1 MGSWVNTM
9 FKNIGFNKLKL
20 SVIIGY
26 VILIFVIYLSIGFS
40 TFSNQLNIKDI
51 IASVR
56 VNADIRITSV
66 NLSEAYNDAYSTSL
80 DYNKTNINGTT
91 ILPNEDSYIDYVV
104 NIVNLGKVEMGIKEI
119 TLNNDN
125 LDYELIDYNLGDKL
139 CVIEEET
146 SKCTLGIEKQIIV
159 RLKWK
164 NGSYDSSNTENN
176 FVLDFNFQNYQKV
189 YIEDTAAQNITNCPS
204 EVINSGDLTFRYT
217 GGKFDIRIYMGSK
230 RINDYTF
237 ENGLVTIKNV
247 TDTIYIK
254 YISYN
259 IENGSFEMPTINSSY
274 SFVSSEKVVSWNT
287 TSISNQIEV
296 AKINNNT
303 SEHLNLTSANIID
316 STLPDG
322 NQFAEINANEK
333 ASLFQNFLVTT
344 GETYNWNLHHRGRSG
359 QELMALIIGNQQEN
373 EPKKASISSDDQ
385 FNAMIKWLLDN
396 NTLDVKVPTKKTK
409 YIIYSPPFDSSGSFE
424 GDTNNLFSYEY
435 DSVHTQEWDVWI
447 ISSNSL
453 KWFNYSD
460 TYIPNSN
467 NITFALCSVLT
478 DKQTTTK
485 GNLID
490 KVSFSING
498 NEKIVNGSFEDTDT
512 KEAGYVYFNAENSK
526 NPDVGIGWSTTAYDK
541 KVEVGNFEI
550 GKNNY
555 SIAKD
560 MLNPYIY
567 VINGNNF
574 IELNATETGTVYQN
588 FLTQKD
594 KTNEWSFA
602 HRGREGIDYM
612 AMIIGPS
619 QSLNPSKQT
628 ASTKDQFMKMIDW
641 IKDNIDIKDYNLD
654 FESEATG
661 CSDKITIYTAKF
673 SSLGSFE
680 VDDANAISLTQDDIH
695 TEKWNV
701 WVIGSN
707 NDDWYNYG
715 FNDENLSYDNTYINN
730 DERKETIIA
739 FTNYSTWGQ
748 RNNGRSP
755 AETGNLLDY
764 VNWR

>member
-1 MGSWVNTM
+1 MNTM
-9 FKNIGFNKLKL
+9 KNIGFNKFK
-20 SVIIGY
+20 SSAIISY
-26 VILIFVIYLSIGFS
+26 AILIFVIFLSIGFS
-40 TFSNQLNIKDI
+40 AFSNQLNVKDI
-51 IASVR
+51 SASVR
-56 VNADIRITSV
+56 VNADIRITSA
-66 NLSEAYNDAYSTSL
+66 NLSEAYNEAYSTSL
-80 DYNKTNINGTT
+80 DYNKTNINGTA

-104 NIVNLGKVEMGIKEI
+104 KITNLGKVEMGIKEI

-146 SKCTLGIEKQIIV
+146 TKCTLGIEKQIIV

-164 NGSYDSSNTENN
+164 DGSYNSSNTENN

-189 YIEDTAAQNITNCPS
+189 YIEDTAAQNISDCPS
-204 EVINSGDLTFRYT
+204 EVINTGDLTFRYT
-217 GGKFDIRIYMGSK
+217 GVKFDIRIYMGSK

-247 TDTIYIK
+247 TDPVYIK
-254 YISYN
+254 YISFN
-259 IENGSFEMPTINSSY
+259 IENGSFETPTINSSY
-274 SFVSSEKVVSWNT
+274 SYVSSEKVVSWNT

-296 AKINNNT
+296 AKINNNNN
-303 SEHLNLTSANIID
+303 EHLNLTSANMVD

-333 ASLFQNFLVTT
+333 ASLFQNFSVTA
-344 GETYNWNLHHRGRSG
+344 GETYNWNLHHRGRGG
-359 QELMALIIGNQQEN
+359 QEIMALIIGNQQEN
-373 EPKKASISSDDQ
+373 EPKKANVSSDDQ

-396 NTLDVKVPTKKTK
+396 NTLDLKVPTKKVK
-409 YIIYSPPFDSSGSFE
+409 YKIYSPAFDSSGGFS
-424 GDTNNLFSYEY
+424 GYTNDLFSYEY
-435 DSVHTQEWDVWI
+435 DSVHTEEWDVWI
-447 ISSNSL
+447 ISSSNS
-453 KWFNYSD
+453 KWFEYSD
-460 TYIPNSN
+460 DYTPTSN
-467 NITFALCSVLT
+467 KIIFALCSVLSIKS
-478 DKQTTTK
+478 DLSC

-490 KVSFSING
+490 KVSFSINN
-498 NEKIVNGSFEDTDT
+498 NEQVVNGSFDDLDISD
-512 KEAGYVYFNAENSK
+512 KSYFHFNAENSSSP
-526 NPDVGIGWSTTAYDK
+526 NTGIGWSTTAIDK
-541 KVEVGNFEI
+541 KVEIGNFKKAKTI
-550 GKNNY
+550 Y

-560 MLNPYIY
+560 ILTPYAY
-567 VINGNNF
+567 VKDGSNF

-588 FLTQKD
+588 FLVQKD

-602 HRGREGIDYM
+602 HRGRLGIDYM

-619 QSLNPSKQT
+619 QSLNPSKQK

-641 IKDNIDIKDYNLD
+641 IKDNIDIKNYNLD
-654 FESEATG
+654 FENEATG

-680 VDDANAISLTQDDIH
+680 VEDANAISLTQDDIH

-715 FNDENLSYDNTYINN
+715 FYDENLSYDNTYINN
-730 DERKETIIA
+730 YEKEETIIA

-748 RNNGRSP
+748 RNNGKSP

>member
-1 MGSWVNTM
+1 MNTM
-9 FKNIGFNKLKL
+9 KNISFNKLK
-20 SVIIGY
+20 SSAIISY
-26 VILIFVIYLSIGFS
+26 AILIFVIFLSIGFS
-40 TFSNQLNIKDI
+40 AFSNQLNVKDI
-51 IASVR
+51 SASVR
-56 VNADIRITSV
+56 VNADIRITSA
-66 NLSEAYNDAYSTSL
+66 NLSEAYNEAYSTSL
-80 DYNKTNINGTT
+80 DYNKTNINGTA

-104 NIVNLGKVEMGIKEI
+104 KITNLGKVEMGIKEI

-146 SKCTLGIEKQIIV
+146 TKCTLGIEKQIIV

-176 FVLDFNFQNYQKV
+176 FILDFNFQNYQKV
-189 YIEDTAAQNITNCPS
+189 YIEDTAAQNISDCPS
-204 EVINSGDLTFRYT
+204 EVINTGDLTFRYT
-217 GGKFDIRIYMGSK
+217 GVKFDIRIYMGSK

-247 TDTIYIK
+247 TDPVYIK
-254 YISYN
+254 YISFN
-259 IENGSFEMPTINSSY
+259 IENGSFETPTINSSY
-274 SFVSSEKVVSWNT
+274 SYVSSEKVVSWNT

-296 AKINNNT
+296 AKINNNNN
-303 SEHLNLTSANIID
+303 EHLNLTSANMVD

-333 ASLFQNFLVTT
+333 ASLFQNFSVTA
-344 GETYNWNLHHRGRSG
+344 GETYNWNLHHRGRGG
-359 QELMALIIGNQQEN
+359 QEIMALIIGNQQEN
-373 EPKKASISSDDQ
+373 EPKKANVSSDDQ

-396 NTLDVKVPTKKTK
+396 NTLDLKVPTKKVK
-409 YIIYSPPFDSSGSFE
+409 YKIYSPAFDSSGGFS
-424 GDTNNLFSYEY
+424 GYTNDLFSYEY
-435 DSVHTQEWDVWI
+435 DSVHTEEWDVWI
-447 ISSNSL
+447 ISSSNS
-453 KWFNYSD
+453 KWFEYSD
-460 TYIPNSN
+460 DYTPTSN
-467 NITFALCSVLT
+467 KIIFALCSVLSIKS
-478 DKQTTTK
+478 DLSC

-490 KVSFSING
+490 KVSFSINN
-498 NEKIVNGSFEDTDT
+498 NEQVVNGSFDDLDISD
-512 KEAGYVYFNAENSK
+512 KSYFHFNAENSSSP
-526 NPDVGIGWSTTAYDK
+526 NTGIGWSTTAIDK
-541 KVEVGNFEI
+541 KVEIGNFKKAKTI
-550 GKNNY
+550 Y

-560 MLNPYIY
+560 ILTPYAY
-567 VINGNNF
+567 VKDGSNF

-588 FLTQKD
+588 FLVQKD

-602 HRGREGIDYM
+602 HRGRLGIDYM

-619 QSLNPSKQT
+619 QSLNPSKQK

-641 IKDNIDIKDYNLD
+641 IKDNIDIKNYNLD
-654 FESEATG
+654 FENEATG

-680 VDDANAISLTQDDIH
+680 VEDANAISLTQDDIH

-715 FNDENLSYDNTYINN
+715 FYDENLSYDNTYINN
-730 DERKETIIA
+730 YEKEETIIA

-748 RNNGRSP
+748 RNNGKSP

>member
-1 MGSWVNTM
+1 MNTM
-9 FKNIGFNKLKL
+9 KNIGFNKFK
-20 SVIIGY
+20 SSAIISY
-26 VILIFVIYLSIGFS
+26 AILIFVIFLSIGFS
-40 TFSNQLNIKDI
+40 AFSNQLNVKDI
-51 IASVR
+51 SASVR
-56 VNADIRITSV
+56 VNADIRITSA
-66 NLSEAYNDAYSTSL
+66 NLSEAYSEAYSTSL
-80 DYNKTNINGTT
+80 DYNKTNINGTA

-104 NIVNLGKVEMGIKEI
+104 KITNLGKVEMGIKEI

-146 SKCTLGIEKQIIV
+146 TKCTLGIEKQIIV

-176 FVLDFNFQNYQKV
+176 FILDFNFQNYQKV
-189 YIEDTAAQNITNCPS
+189 YIEDTAAQNISDCPS
-204 EVINSGDLTFRYT
+204 EVINTGDLTFRYT
-217 GGKFDIRIYMGSK
+217 GVKFDIRIYMGSK

-247 TDTIYIK
+247 TDPVYIK
-254 YISYN
+254 YISFN
-259 IENGSFEMPTINSSY
+259 IENGSFETPTINSSY
-274 SFVSSEKVVSWNT
+274 SYVSSEKVVSWNT

-296 AKINNNT
+296 AKINNNNN
-303 SEHLNLTSANIID
+303 EHLNLTSANMVD

-333 ASLFQNFLVTT
+333 ASLFQNFSVTA
-344 GETYNWNLHHRGRSG
+344 GETYNWNLHHRGRGG
-359 QELMALIIGNQQEN
+359 QEIMALIIGNQQEN
-373 EPKKASISSDDQ
+373 EPKKANVSSDDQ

-396 NTLDVKVPTKKTK
+396 NTLDLKVPTKKVK
-409 YIIYSPPFDSSGSFE
+409 YKIYSPAFDSSGGFS
-424 GDTNNLFSYEY
+424 GYTNDLFSYEY
-435 DSVHTQEWDVWI
+435 DSVHTEEWDVWI
-447 ISSNSL
+447 ISSSNS
-453 KWFNYSD
+453 KWFEYSD
-460 TYIPNSN
+460 DYTPTSN
-467 NITFALCSVLT
+467 KIIFALCSVLSIKS
-478 DKQTTTK
+478 DLSC

-490 KVSFSING
+490 KVSFSINN
-498 NEKIVNGSFEDTDT
+498 NEQVVNGSFDDLDISD
-512 KEAGYVYFNAENSK
+512 KSYFHFNAENSSSP
-526 NPDVGIGWSTTAYDK
+526 NTGIGWSTTAIDK
-541 KVEVGNFEI
+541 KVEIGNFKKAKTI
-550 GKNNY
+550 Y

-560 MLNPYIY
+560 ILTPYAY
-567 VINGNNF
+567 VKDGSNF

-588 FLTQKD
+588 FLVQKD

-602 HRGREGIDYM
+602 HRGRLGIDYM

-619 QSLNPSKQT
+619 QSLNPSKQK

-641 IKDNIDIKDYNLD
+641 IKDNIDIKNYNLD
-654 FESEATG
+654 FENEATG

-680 VDDANAISLTQDDIH
+680 VEDANAISLTQDDIH

-715 FNDENLSYDNTYINN
+715 FYDENLSYDNTYINN
-730 DERKETIIA
+730 YEKEETIIA

-748 RNNGRSP
+748 RNNGKSP

>member
-1 MGSWVNTM
+1 MNTM
-9 FKNIGFNKLKL
+9 KNIGFNKFK
-20 SVIIGY
+20 SSAIISY
-26 VILIFVIYLSIGFS
+26 AILIFVIFLSIGFS
-40 TFSNQLNIKDI
+40 AFSNQLNVKDI
-51 IASVR
+51 SASVR
-56 VNADIRITSV
+56 VNADIRITSA
-66 NLSEAYNDAYSTSL
+66 NLSEAYNEAYSTSL
-80 DYNKTNINGTT
+80 DYNKTNINGTA

-104 NIVNLGKVEMGIKEI
+104 KITNLGKVEMGIKEI

-146 SKCTLGIEKQIIV
+146 TKCTLGIEKQIIV

-176 FVLDFNFQNYQKV
+176 FILDFNFQNYQKV
-189 YIEDTAAQNITNCPS
+189 YIEDTAAQNISDCPS
-204 EVINSGDLTFRYT
+204 EVINTGDLTFRYT
-217 GGKFDIRIYMGSK
+217 GVKFDIRIYMGSK

-247 TDTIYIK
+247 TDPVYIK
-254 YISYN
+254 YISFN
-259 IENGSFEMPTINSSY
+259 IENGSFETPTINSSY
-274 SFVSSEKVVSWNT
+274 SYVSSEKVVSWNT

-296 AKINNNT
+296 AKINNNNN
-303 SEHLNLTSANIID
+303 EHLNLTSANMVD

-333 ASLFQNFLVTT
+333 ASLFQNFSVTA
-344 GETYNWNLHHRGRSG
+344 GETYNWNLHHRGRGG
-359 QELMALIIGNQQEN
+359 QEIMALIIGNQQEN
-373 EPKKASISSDDQ
+373 EPKKANVSSDDQ

-396 NTLDVKVPTKKTK
+396 NTLDLKVPTKKVK
-409 YIIYSPPFDSSGSFE
+409 YKIYSPAFDSSGGFS
-424 GDTNNLFSYEY
+424 GYTNDLFSYEY
-435 DSVHTQEWDVWI
+435 DSVHTEEWDVWI
-447 ISSNSL
+447 ISSSNS
-453 KWFNYSD
+453 KWFEYSD
-460 TYIPNSN
+460 DYTPTSN
-467 NITFALCSVLT
+467 KIIFALCSVLSIKS
-478 DKQTTTK
+478 DLSC

-490 KVSFSING
+490 KVSFSINN
-498 NEKIVNGSFEDTDT
+498 NEQVVNGSFDDLDISD
-512 KEAGYVYFNAENSK
+512 KSYFHFNAENSSSP
-526 NPDVGIGWSTTAYDK
+526 NTGIGWSTTAIDK
-541 KVEVGNFEI
+541 KVEIGNFKKAKTI
-550 GKNNY
+550 Y

-560 MLNPYIY
+560 ILTPYAY
-567 VINGNNF
+567 VKDGSNF

-588 FLTQKD
+588 FLVQKD

-602 HRGREGIDYM
+602 HRGRLGIDYM

-619 QSLNPSKQT
+619 QSLNPSKQK

-641 IKDNIDIKDYNLD
+641 IKDNIDIKNYNLD
-654 FESEATG
+654 FENEATG

-680 VDDANAISLTQDDIH
+680 VEDANAISLTQDDIH

-715 FNDENLSYDNTYINN
+715 FYDENLSYDNTYINN
-730 DERKETIIA
+730 DEREETIMA

-748 RNNGRSP
+748 RNNGKSP

-764 VNWR
+764 VNWK

>member
-1 MGSWVNTM
+1 MNTM
-9 FKNIGFNKLKL
+9 KNISFNKLK
-20 SVIIGY
+20 SSAIISY
-26 VILIFVIYLSIGFS
+26 AILIFVIFLSIGFS
-40 TFSNQLNIKDI
+40 AFSNQLNVKDI
-51 IASVR
+51 SASVR
-56 VNADIRITSV
+56 VNADIRITSA
-66 NLSEAYNDAYSTSL
+66 NLSEAYNEAYSTSL
-80 DYNKTNINGTT
+80 DYNKTNINGTA

-104 NIVNLGKVEMGIKEI
+104 KITNLGKVEMGIKEI

-146 SKCTLGIEKQIIV
+146 TKCTLGIEKQIIV

-176 FVLDFNFQNYQKV
+176 FILDFNFQNYQKV
-189 YIEDTAAQNITNCPS
+189 YIEDTAAQNISDCPS
-204 EVINSGDLTFRYT
+204 EVINTGDLTFRYT
-217 GGKFDIRIYMGSK
+217 GVKFDIRIYMGSK

-247 TDTIYIK
+247 TDPVYIK
-254 YISYN
+254 YISFN
-259 IENGSFEMPTINSSY
+259 IENGSFETPTINSSY
-274 SFVSSEKVVSWNT
+274 SYVSSEKVVSWNT

-296 AKINNNT
+296 AKINNNNN
-303 SEHLNLTSANIID
+303 EHLNLTSANMVD

-333 ASLFQNFLVTT
+333 ASLFQNFSVTA
-344 GETYNWNLHHRGRSG
+344 GETYNWNLHHRGRGG
-359 QELMALIIGNQQEN
+359 QEIMALIIGNQQEN
-373 EPKKASISSDDQ
+373 EPKKANVSSDDQ

-396 NTLDVKVPTKKTK
+396 NTLDLKVPTKKVK
-409 YIIYSPPFDSSGSFE
+409 YKIYSPDFDSSGGFS
-424 GDTNNLFSYEY
+424 GDTNDLFSYEY
-435 DSVHTQEWDVWI
+435 DSVHTEEWDVWI
-447 ISSNSL
+447 ISSSNS
-453 KWFNYSD
+453 KWFEYSD
-460 TYIPNSN
+460 DYTPTSN
-467 NITFALCSVLT
+467 KIIFALCSVLSIKS
-478 DKQTTTK
+478 DLSC

-490 KVSFSING
+490 KVSFSINN
-498 NEKIVNGSFEDTDT
+498 NEQVVNGSFDDLDISD
-512 KEAGYVYFNAENSK
+512 KSYFHFNAENSSSP
-526 NPDVGIGWSTTAYDK
+526 NTGIGWSTTAIDK
-541 KVEVGNFEI
+541 KVEIGNFKKAKTI
-550 GKNNY
+550 Y

-560 MLNPYIY
+560 ILTPYAY
-567 VINGNNF
+567 VKDGSNF

-588 FLTQKD
+588 FLVQKD

-602 HRGREGIDYM
+602 HRGRLGIDYM

-619 QSLNPSKQT
+619 QSLNPSKQK

-641 IKDNIDIKDYNLD
+641 IKDNIDIKNYNLD
-654 FESEATG
+654 FENEATG

-680 VDDANAISLTQDDIH
+680 VEDANAISLTQDDIH

-715 FNDENLSYDNTYINN
+715 FYDENLSYDNTYINN
-730 DERKETIIA
+730 YEKEETIIA

-748 RNNGRSP
+748 RNNGKSP

>member
-1 MGSWVNTM
+1 M
-9 FKNIGFNKLKL
+9 FKNIGFIKLK
-20 SVIIGY
+20 SSIIISY
-26 VILIFVIYLSIGFS
+26 AILIFVLFLSIGFS
-40 TFSNQLNIKDI
+40 AFSNQLNVKNIS
-51 IASVR
+51 ASVR
-56 VNADIRITSV
+56 VNANIRITSA
-66 NLSEAYNDAYSTSL
+66 NLSEAYNEAYSTSL
-80 DYNKTNINGTT
+80 DYNKTNINGTA

-104 NIVNLGKVEMGIKEI
+104 KITNLGKVEMGIKEI

-146 SKCTLGIEKQIIV
+146 TKCTLGIEKQIIV

-189 YIEDTAAQNITNCPS
+189 YIEDTASQNISDCPS

-217 GGKFDIRIYMGSK
+217 GVKFDIRIYMGSK

-247 TDTIYIK
+247 IDPVYIK

-259 IENGSFEMPTINSSY
+259 IENGSFETPTINSSY
-274 SFVSSEKVVSWNT
+274 SYVSSEKVVSWNT

-296 AKINNNT
+296 AKINNNNN
-303 SEHLNLTSANIID
+303 EHLNLTSKNIVD

-333 ASLFQNFLVTT
+333 ASLFQNFSVTA
-344 GETYNWNLHHRGRSG
+344 GETYNWNLHHRGRGG
-359 QELMALIIGNQQEN
+359 QEIMALIIGNQQEN
-373 EPKKASISSDDQ
+373 EPKKANVSSNDQ

-396 NTLDVKVPTKKTK
+396 NTLDLKVPTKKAK
-409 YIIYSPPFDSSGSFE
+409 YKIYSSAFDSSGGFS
-424 GDTNNLFSYEY
+424 GDTNDLFSYEY
-435 DSVHTQEWDVWI
+435 DSVHTEEWDVWI
-447 ISSNSL
+447 ISSSNS
-453 KWFNYSD
+453 KWFEYSD
-460 TYIPNSN
+460 DYTPTSN
-467 NITFALCSVLT
+467 KITFALCSVLSI
-478 DKQTTTK
+478 KSNLSY

-490 KVSFSING
+490 KVSFSIDN
-498 NEKIVNGSFEDTDT
+498 NEQVVNGSFDDLDISD
-512 KEAGYVYFNAENSK
+512 KSYFHFNAENSSSP
-526 NPDVGIGWSTTAYDK
+526 NTGIGWSTTAIDK
-541 KVEVGNFEI
+541 KVEIGNFEK
-550 GKNNY
+550 GKNVY

-560 MLNPYIY
+560 ILTPYAY
-567 VINGNNF
+567 VKDGSNF

-588 FLTQKD
+588 FLVQKD

-602 HRGREGIDYM
+602 HRGRLGIDYM

-619 QSLNPSKQT
+619 QSLNPSKQN
-628 ASTKDQFMKMIDW
+628 AKTKDQFMKMIDW
-641 IKDNIDIKDYNLD
+641 IKDNIDIKNYNLD
-654 FESEATG
+654 FENEATG
-661 CSDKITIYTAKF
+661 CSNKITIYTAKF

-680 VDDANAISLTQDDIH
+680 VDDANAISLNKDDIH

-715 FNDENLSYDNTYINN
+715 FNDENLSCDNTYISN
-730 DERKETIIA
+730 DEKEETIIA

-748 RNNGRSP
+748 RNNGKSP

>member
-1 MGSWVNTM
+1 MNTM

-159 RLKWK
+159 RIKWK

-176 FVLDFNFQNYQKV
+176 FVLDFDFQNYQKV

-217 GGKFDIRIYMGSK
+217 GGKFDIRIYMGGK

-435 DSVHTQEWDVWI
+435 DSVHTQEWDIWI
-447 ISSNSL
+447 IASNNS
-453 KWFNYSD
+453 KWFEYSD
-460 TYIPNSN
+460 SYTPTSN
-467 NITFALCSVLT
+467 KIVFALCSVLSART
-478 DKQTTTK
+478 DLSY

-498 NEKIVNGSFEDTDT
+498 NEKIVNGSFEDLDISS
-512 KEAGYVYFNAENSK
+512 KAYLLLNAENSSK
-526 NPDVGIGWSTTAYDK
+526 PDTGIGWSTTAIDK
-541 KVEVGNFEI
+541 KVEIGNFEK
-550 GKNNY
+550 GKNY
-555 SIAKD
+555 YLIAKD
-560 MLNPYIY
+560 SLVPNAY
-567 VINGNNF
+567 VKDGSNF

-588 FLTQKD
+588 FLTKKD
-594 KTNEWSFA
+594 KINEWSFA

-612 AMIIGPS
+612 AMIIGS
-619 QSLNPSKQT
+619 AQSLNPSKQKS
-628 ASTKDQFMKMIDW
+628 STKDQFMKMIDW
-641 IKDNIDIKDYNLD
+641 IKDNIDIKNYNLD
-654 FESEATG
+654 FANEATG
-661 CSDKITIYTAKF
+661 CSGKITIYTAKF

-680 VDDANAISLTQDDIH
+680 VDDANAISLTKDDIH
-695 TEKWNV
+695 TEKWNI
-701 WVIGSN
+701 WVVGSN
-707 NDDWYNYG
+707 NDNWYNYG
-715 FNDENLSYDNTYINN
+715 FIDNNLSYDNTYIN
-730 DERKETIIA
+730 DTEKEETIIA

>member
-1 MGSWVNTM
+1 MNTM

-274 SFVSSEKVVSWNT
+274 SFVSSDKVLSWNT
-287 TSISNQIEV
+287 TATSDEIEIG
-296 AKINNNT
+296 KIYNNS
-303 SEHLNLTSANIID
+303 SEHLNLTQKNMVD

-322 NQFAEINANEK
+322 KQLSEIIANEP
-333 ASLFQNFLVTT
+333 ASLFQNISVKS
-344 GETYNWNLHHRGRSG
+344 GEAYDWSLYHRGRNG
-359 QELMALIIGNQQEN
+359 QEVMSLIIGNQQEN
-373 EPKKASISSDDQ
+373 EPKKVNASNDDQ
-385 FNAMIKWLLDN
+385 FITMSKWLFEDQN
-396 NTLDVKVPTKKTK
+396 IYYRVPTKIMK
-409 YIIYSPPFDSSGSFE
+409 YKIYTPTFDSSGGFS
-424 GDTNNLFSYEY
+424 GDTSDVFSYEY
-435 DSVHTQEWDVWI
+435 DSEHTEEWNVWI

-453 KWFNYSD
+453 KWYDYSD

-478 DKQTTTK
+478 TEQTKTS

-498 NEKIVNGSFEDTDT
+498 NEKIVNGSFEDLDISS
-512 KEAGYVYFNAENSK
+512 KAYVFFNAENSSK
-526 NPDVGIGWSTTAYDK
+526 PDTGIGWSTTAIDK
-541 KVEVGNFEI
+541 KVEIGNFEK
-550 GKNNY
+550 GKNY
-555 SIAKD
+555 YLIAKD
-560 MLNPYIY
+560 ALSPYAY
-567 VINGNNF
+567 VKDGSNF

-588 FLTQKD
+588 FLTKKD

-612 AMIIGPS
+612 AMIIGS
-619 QSLNPSKQT
+619 AQSLNPSKQKS
-628 ASTKDQFMKMIDW
+628 STKDQFMKMIDW
-641 IKDNIDIKDYNLD
+641 IKDNIDIKNYNLD
-654 FESEATG
+654 FANEATG
-661 CSDKITIYTAKF
+661 CSGKITIYTAKF

-680 VDDANAISLTQDDIH
+680 VDDANAISLTKDDIH
-695 TEKWNV
+695 TEKWNI
-701 WVIGSN
+701 WVVGSN
-707 NDDWYNYG
+707 NDNWYNYG
-715 FNDENLSYDNTYINN
+715 FIDNNLSYDNTYIN
-730 DERKETIIA
+730 DTEKEETIIA

-748 RNNGRSP
+748 RNNGKSP

>member
-1 MGSWVNTM
+1 M
-9 FKNIGFNKLKL
+9 FKNIGFNKFKS
-20 SVIIGY
+20 SVIISY
-26 VILIFVIYLSIGFS
+26 AILIFVICLSIGFS
-40 TFSNQLNIKDI
+40 AFSNQLNIKDI

-104 NIVNLGKVEMGIKEI
+104 NIVNLGKVETGIKEI

-146 SKCTLGIEKQIIV
+146 TKCTLGIEKQIIV

-189 YIEDTAAQNITNCPS
+189 YIEDTAAQNITECPS

-217 GGKFDIRIYMGSK
+217 GEKFDIRIYMGSK

-247 TDTIYIK
+247 TDPVYIK

-259 IENGSFEMPTINSSY
+259 IENGSFETPTINSSY

-303 SEHLNLTSANIID
+303 SEHLNLTSTNIVD
-316 STLPDG
+316 STLPNG

-344 GETYNWNLHHRGRSG
+344 GETYNWNLHHRGRDG
-359 QELMALIIGNQQEN
+359 QEVMALIIGNYQEN
-373 EPKKASISSDDQ
+373 EPKKASISSNDQ
-385 FNAMIKWLLDN
+385 FNVMIKWLLDN
-396 NTLDVKVPTKKTK
+396 NTLDLKVPTKKTK
-409 YIIYSPPFDSSGSFE
+409 YKIYSPPFDSSGSFE

-435 DSVHTQEWDVWI
+435 DSVHTQEWDIWI
-447 ISSNSL
+447 ISSNNS
-453 KWFNYSD
+453 KWFEYSD
-460 TYIPNSN
+460 SYTPTSN
-467 NITFALCSVLT
+467 KIVFALCSVLSAKT
-478 DKQTTTK
+478 NLSY

-490 KVSFSING
+490 KISFSIND
-498 NEKIVNGSFEDTDT
+498 NEQVVNGSFEDIDISS
-512 KEAGYVYFNAENSK
+512 KAYAFFNAENSS
-526 NPDVGIGWSTTAYDK
+526 NPNTGIGWSTTAIDK
-541 KVEVGNFEI
+541 KVEIGNFEK

-560 MLNPYIY
+560 ALSPYAY
-567 VINGNNF
+567 VKDGINF

-612 AMIIGPS
+612 AMIIGS
-619 QSLNPSKQT
+619 AQSLNPSKQESS
-628 ASTKDQFMKMIDW
+628 STKDQFMKMIDW
-641 IKDNIDIKDYNLD
+641 IKNNIDIKNYNLD
-654 FESEATG
+654 FANEATG

-680 VDDANAISLTQDDIH
+680 VDDANAISLTKDDIH
-695 TEKWNV
+695 TEKWNI
-701 WVIGSN
+701 WVVGSN
-707 NDDWYNYG
+707 NDNWYSYG
-715 FNDENLSYDNTYINN
+715 FNDENLSYDNTYINDN
-730 DERKETIIA
+730 EKEETIIA

-748 RNNGRSP
+748 RNNGKNP
-755 AETGNLLDY
+755 AEIGNLLDY

>member
-1 MGSWVNTM
+1 MNTM

-176 FVLDFNFQNYQKV
+176 FVLDFNFQNYQNV

-274 SFVSSEKVVSWNT
+274 SFVSSDKVLSWNT
-287 TSISNQIEV
+287 TATSDEIEIG
-296 AKINNNT
+296 KIYNNS
-303 SEHLNLTSANIID
+303 SEHLNLTQKNMVD

-322 NQFAEINANEK
+322 KQLSEIIANEP
-333 ASLFQNFLVTT
+333 ASLFQNISVKS
-344 GETYNWNLHHRGRSG
+344 GEAYDWSLYHRGRNG
-359 QELMALIIGNQQEN
+359 QEVMSLIIGNQQEN
-373 EPKKASISSDDQ
+373 EPKKVNASNDDQ
-385 FNAMIKWLLDN
+385 FITMSKWLFEDQN
-396 NTLDVKVPTKKTK
+396 IYYRVPTKIMK
-409 YIIYSPPFDSSGSFE
+409 YKIYTPTFDSSGGFS
-424 GDTNNLFSYEY
+424 GDTSDVFSYEY
-435 DSVHTQEWDVWI
+435 DSEHTEEWNVWI

-453 KWFNYSD
+453 KWYDYSD

-478 DKQTTTK
+478 TEQTKTS

-498 NEKIVNGSFEDTDT
+498 NEKIVNGSFEDLDISS
-512 KEAGYVYFNAENSK
+512 KAYVFFNAENSSK
-526 NPDVGIGWSTTAYDK
+526 PDTGIGWSTTAIDK
-541 KVEVGNFEI
+541 KVEIGNFEK
-550 GKNNY
+550 GKNY
-555 SIAKD
+555 YLIAKD
-560 MLNPYIY
+560 ALSPYAY
-567 VINGNNF
+567 VKDGSNF

-588 FLTQKD
+588 FLTKKD

-612 AMIIGPS
+612 AMIIGS
-619 QSLNPSKQT
+619 AQSLNPSKQKS
-628 ASTKDQFMKMIDW
+628 STKDQFMKMIDW
-641 IKDNIDIKDYNLD
+641 IKDNIDIKNYNLD
-654 FESEATG
+654 FANEATG
-661 CSDKITIYTAKF
+661 CSGKITIYTAKF

-680 VDDANAISLTQDDIH
+680 VDDANAISLTKDDIH
-695 TEKWNV
+695 TEKWNI
-701 WVIGSN
+701 WVVGSN
-707 NDDWYNYG
+707 NDNWYNYG
-715 FNDENLSYDNTYINN
+715 FIDNNLSYDNTYIN
-730 DERKETIIA
+730 DTEKEETIIA

-748 RNNGRSP
+748 RNNGKSP

>member
-1 MGSWVNTM
+1 MNTM
-9 FKNIGFNKLKL
+9 FKNIGFNKLKS
-20 SVIIGY
+20 SVIISY
-26 VILIFVIYLSIGFS
+26 AILIFVICLSIGFS
-40 TFSNQLNIKDI
+40 TFSNQLNIRDI

-189 YIEDTAAQNITNCPS
+189 YIEDTVAQNITDCPS
-204 EVINSGDLTFRYT
+204 EVINTGDLTFRYT
-217 GGKFDIRIYMGSK
+217 GEKFDIRIYMGGK

-259 IENGSFEMPTINSSY
+259 IENGSFETPTINSSY
-274 SFVSSEKVVSWNT
+274 SYVSSEKVVSWNT

-296 AKINNNT
+296 AKINNNN
-303 SEHLNLTSANIID
+303 SEHLNLTSANIVD

-333 ASLFQNFLVTT
+333 ASLFQNFSVTA
-344 GETYNWNLHHRGRSG
+344 GEIYNWNLYHRGRGG
-359 QELMALIIGNQQEN
+359 QEVMALIIGNQQEN
-373 EPKKASISSDDQ
+373 EPKKANVSSDDQ
-385 FNAMIKWLLDN
+385 FNAMIKWLLAN
-396 NTLDVKVPTKKTK
+396 NTLDLKVPTRKVK
-409 YIIYSPPFDSSGSFE
+409 YKIYSPAFDSSGGFT
-424 GDTNNLFSYEY
+424 GDTNDLFSYEY
-435 DSVHTQEWDVWI
+435 DSVHTEEWDVWI
-447 ISSNSL
+447 ISSLNS
-453 KWFNYSD
+453 KWFEYSD
-460 TYIPNSN
+460 DYTPTSN
-467 NITFALCSVLT
+467 KITFALCSVLSVKK
-478 DKQTTTK
+478 DLSY

-490 KVSFSING
+490 KVSFSIDN
-498 NEKIVNGSFEDTDT
+498 NEQVVNGSFEDIDISS
-512 KEAGYVYFNAENSK
+512 KAYAHFNAENSSSP
-526 NPDVGIGWSTTAYDK
+526 NTGIGWSTTAIDK
-541 KVEVGNFEI
+541 KAEIGNFEK
-550 GKNNY
+550 GKTIY

-560 MLNPYIY
+560 TLTPYAY
-567 VINGNNF
+567 VKDGSNF

-602 HRGREGIDYM
+602 HRGRLGIDYM
-612 AMIIGPS
+612 AMIIGPA
-619 QSLNPSKQT
+619 QSLNPSKQKS
-628 ASTKDQFMKMIDW
+628 STKDQFMKMIDW
-641 IKDNIDIKDYNLD
+641 IKDNIDIKNYNLD
-654 FESEATG
+654 FANEATG

-680 VDDANAISLTQDDIH
+680 VDDANAISLTKDDIH
-695 TEKWNV
+695 TEKWNI
-701 WVIGSN
+701 WVVGSN
-707 NDDWYNYG
+707 NDNWYSYG
-715 FNDENLSYDNTYINN
+715 FNAENLSYDNTYINTY
-730 DERKETIIA
+730 EKEETIIA

-748 RNNGRSP
+748 RNNGKSP

>member
-1 MGSWVNTM
+1 M
-9 FKNIGFNKLKL
+9 KNIGFNKFK
-20 SVIIGY
+20 SSAIISY
-26 VILIFVIYLSIGFS
+26 AILIFVIFLSIGFS
-40 TFSNQLNIKDI
+40 AFSNQLNVKDI
-51 IASVR
+51 SASVR
-56 VNADIRITSV
+56 VNADIRITSA
-66 NLSEAYNDAYSTSL
+66 NLSEAYNEAYSTSL
-80 DYNKTNINGTT
+80 DYNKTNINGTA

-104 NIVNLGKVEMGIKEI
+104 KITNLGKVEMGIKEI

-146 SKCTLGIEKQIIV
+146 TKCTLGIEKQIIV

-176 FVLDFNFQNYQKV
+176 FILDFNFQNYQKV
-189 YIEDTAAQNITNCPS
+189 YIEDTAAQNISDCPS
-204 EVINSGDLTFRYT
+204 EVINTGDLTFRYT
-217 GGKFDIRIYMGSK
+217 GVKFDIRIYMGSK

-247 TDTIYIK
+247 TDPVYIK
-254 YISYN
+254 YISFN
-259 IENGSFEMPTINSSY
+259 IENGSFETPTINSSY
-274 SFVSSEKVVSWNT
+274 SYVSSEKVVSWNT

-296 AKINNNT
+296 AKINNNNN
-303 SEHLNLTSANIID
+303 EHLNLTSANMVD

-333 ASLFQNFLVTT
+333 ASLFQNFSVTA
-344 GETYNWNLHHRGRSG
+344 GETYNWNLHHRGRGG
-359 QELMALIIGNQQEN
+359 QEIMALIIGNQQEN
-373 EPKKASISSDDQ
+373 EPKKANVSSNDQ

-396 NTLDVKVPTKKTK
+396 NTLDLKVPTKKLK
-409 YIIYSPPFDSSGSFE
+409 YKIYSPAFDSSGGFS
-424 GDTNNLFSYEY
+424 GYTNDLFSYEY
-435 DSVHTQEWDVWI
+435 DSVHTEEWDVWI
-447 ISSNSL
+447 ISSSNS
-453 KWFNYSD
+453 KWFEYSD
-460 TYIPNSN
+460 DYTPTSN
-467 NITFALCSVLT
+467 KIIFALCSVLSIKS
-478 DKQTTTK
+478 DLSC

-490 KVSFSING
+490 KVSFSINN
-498 NEKIVNGSFEDTDT
+498 NEQVVNGSFDDLDISD
-512 KEAGYVYFNAENSK
+512 KSYFHFNAENSSSP
-526 NPDVGIGWSTTAYDK
+526 NTGIGWSTTAIDK
-541 KVEVGNFEI
+541 KVEIGNFKKAKTI
-550 GKNNY
+550 Y

-560 MLNPYIY
+560 ILTPYAY
-567 VINGNNF
+567 VKDGSNF

-588 FLTQKD
+588 FLVQKD

-602 HRGREGIDYM
+602 HRGRLGIDYM

-619 QSLNPSKQT
+619 QSLNPSKQK

-641 IKDNIDIKDYNLD
+641 IKDNIDIKNYNLD
-654 FESEATG
+654 FENEATG

-680 VDDANAISLTQDDIH
+680 VEDANAISLTQDDIH

-715 FNDENLSYDNTYINN
+715 FYDENLSYDNTYINN
-730 DERKETIIA
+730 YEKEETIIA

-748 RNNGRSP
+748 RNNGKSP

>member
-1 MGSWVNTM
+1 M
-9 FKNIGFNKLKL
+9 
-20 SVIIGY
+20 
-26 VILIFVIYLSIGFS
+26 
-40 TFSNQLNIKDI
+40 
-51 IASVR
+51 
-56 VNADIRITSV
+56 NADIRITSV

-146 SKCTLGIEKQIIV
+146 TKCTLGIEKQIIV

-189 YIEDTAAQNITNCPS
+189 YIEDTAAQNITDCPS
-204 EVINSGDLTFRYT
+204 EVINSDDLTFRYT
-217 GGKFDIRIYMGSK
+217 GEKFDIRIYMGSK

-247 TDTIYIK
+247 TDPVYIK

-259 IENGSFEMPTINSSY
+259 IENGSFETPTINSSY

-296 AKINNNT
+296 AKINNNNNT
-303 SEHLNLTSANIID
+303 SEHLNLTSANIVD

-333 ASLFQNFLVTT
+333 ASLFQNFSVTT
-344 GETYNWNLHHRGRSG
+344 GETYNWNLHHRGRGG
-359 QELMALIIGNQQEN
+359 QEVMALIIGNHQEN
-373 EPKKASISSDDQ
+373 EPKKASISSNDQ
-385 FNAMIKWLLDN
+385 FNVMIKWLLDN
-396 NTLDVKVPTKKTK
+396 NTLDLKVPTKKTK
-409 YIIYSPPFDSSGSFE
+409 YKIYSPPFDSSGSFE

-435 DSVHTQEWDVWI
+435 DSVHTQEWDIWI
-447 ISSNSL
+447 ISSNNS
-453 KWFNYSD
+453 KWFEYSD
-460 TYIPNSN
+460 SYTPTSN
-467 NITFALCSVLT
+467 KIVFALCSVLSAKT
-478 DKQTTTK
+478 NLSY

-490 KVSFSING
+490 KISFSIND
-498 NEKIVNGSFEDTDT
+498 NEQVVNGSFEDIDISS
-512 KEAGYVYFNAENSK
+512 KAYEFFNAENSS
-526 NPDVGIGWSTTAYDK
+526 NPNTGIGWSTTAIDK
-541 KVEVGNFEI
+541 KVEIGNFEK
-550 GKNNY
+550 GKNSY
-555 SIAKD
+555 SIEKD
-560 MLNPYIY
+560 TLSPYAY
-567 VINGNNF
+567 VKDGINF

-612 AMIIGPS
+612 AMILGPS
-619 QSLNPSKQT
+619 QSLNPSKQK

-641 IKDNIDIKDYNLD
+641 IKNNIDIKNYNLD
-654 FESEATG
+654 FANEATG

-680 VDDANAISLTQDDIH
+680 VDDANAISLTKDDIH
-695 TEKWNV
+695 TEKWNI
-701 WVIGSN
+701 WVVGSN
-707 NDDWYNYG
+707 NDNWYNYG
-715 FNDENLSYDNTYINN
+715 FIDENLSYDNTYIN
-730 DERKETIIA
+730 DIEKEETIIA

-748 RNNGRSP
+748 RNNGKNP
-755 AETGNLLDY
+755 ADIGNLLDY

>member
-1 MGSWVNTM
+1 MNTM
-9 FKNIGFNKLKL
+9 FKNIGFNKLKS
-20 SVIIGY
+20 SVIISY
-26 VILIFVIYLSIGFS
+26 AILIFVICLSIGFS
-40 TFSNQLNIKDI
+40 AFSNQLNIKDI

-146 SKCTLGIEKQIIV
+146 TKCTLGIEKQIIV

-189 YIEDTAAQNITNCPS
+189 YIEDTAAQNITDCPS

-217 GGKFDIRIYMGSK
+217 GVKFDIRIYMGTK

-247 TDTIYIK
+247 TDPVYIK

-259 IENGSFEMPTINSSY
+259 IENGSFETPTINSGYSY
-274 SFVSSEKVVSWNT
+274 VSSEKVVSWNT

-296 AKINNNT
+296 AKINNYNN
-303 SEHLNLTSANIID
+303 EHLNLTSANIVD

-333 ASLFQNFLVTT
+333 ASLFQNFSVTA
-344 GETYNWNLHHRGRSG
+344 GETYNWNLHHRGRGG
-359 QELMALIIGNQQEN
+359 QEIMALIIGNQQEN
-373 EPKKASISSDDQ
+373 EPKKANVSSDDQ

-396 NTLDVKVPTKKTK
+396 NTLDLKVPTKKVK
-409 YIIYSPPFDSSGSFE
+409 YKIYSPAFDSSGGFS
-424 GDTNNLFSYEY
+424 GDTNDLFSYES
-435 DSVHTQEWDVWI
+435 DSVHTQEWDIWI
-447 ISSNSL
+447 ISSNNS
-453 KWFNYSD
+453 KWFEYSD
-460 TYIPNSN
+460 SYTPTSN
-467 NITFALCSVLT
+467 KIVFALCSILSAKT
-478 DKQTTTK
+478 NLSY

-490 KVSFSING
+490 KISFSIND
-498 NEKIVNGSFEDTDT
+498 NEQIVNGSFEDIDISS
-512 KEAGYVYFNAENSK
+512 KAYAFFNAENSS
-526 NPDVGIGWSTTAYDK
+526 NPNTGIGWSTTAIDK
-541 KVEVGNFEI
+541 KVEIGNFEK
-550 GKNNY
+550 GKNSY
-555 SIAKD
+555 SIEKD
-560 MLNPYIY
+560 TLSPYAFVKDGI
-567 VINGNNF
+567 NF

-612 AMIIGPS
+612 AMILGPS
-619 QSLNPSKQT
+619 QSLNPSKQK

-641 IKDNIDIKDYNLD
+641 IKDNIDIKNYNLD
-654 FESEATG
+654 FENEATG
-661 CSDKITIYTAKF
+661 CSNKITIYSAKF

-680 VDDANAISLTQDDIH
+680 VDDANAISLTKDDIH
-695 TEKWNV
+695 TEKWNIWIV
-701 WVIGSN
+701 GSN
-707 NDDWYNYG
+707 NDNWYSYG
-715 FNDENLSYDNTYINN
+715 FNDENLSYDDTYINN
-730 DERKETIIA
+730 DEKEETIIA

-748 RNNGRSP
+748 RNNGKNP
-755 AETGNLLDY
+755 EQTGNLLDY
-764 VNWR
+764 VNWK

>member
-1 MGSWVNTM
+1 MNTM
-9 FKNIGFNKLKL
+9 FKNIGFNKLK
-20 SVIIGY
+20 SSIIISY
-26 VILIFVIYLSIGFS
+26 AILIFVICLSIGFS
-40 TFSNQLNIKDI
+40 AFSNQLNIKDI
-51 IASVR
+51 SASVR
-56 VNADIRITSV
+56 VSADIRITSV
-66 NLSEAYNDAYSTSL
+66 NLSEAYNDAYSTNL
-80 DYNKTNINGTT
+80 DYNKTNINGTV
-91 ILPNEDSYIDYVV
+91 ILPNEDSYVDYLV
-104 NIVNLGKVEMGIKEI
+104 NIVNLGKVEMGIKEL

-139 CVIEEET
+139 CVIEEGT
-146 SKCTLGIEKQIIV
+146 SKCTLGAEKQIIV

-164 NGSYDSSNTENN
+164 DGSYDSSNTENN
-176 FVLDFNFQNYQKV
+176 FILDFNFQNYQKV
-189 YIEDTAAQNITNCPS
+189 YIEDTIKQNIVDCPS
-204 EVINSGDLTFRYT
+204 EVINTSDLTFRYT
-217 GGKFDIRIYMGSK
+217 GEKFDIRIYMGSK

-247 TDTIYIK
+247 TDPVYIK

-274 SFVSSEKVVSWNT
+274 SYVSSENVVSWNT
-287 TSISNQIEV
+287 TATLGEIEMGR
-296 AKINNNT
+296 IYNNK
-303 SEHLNLTSANIID
+303 SEHLNLSSSNSVN

-322 NQFAEINANEK
+322 NQLAEINANEQ
-333 ASLFQNFLVTT
+333 ASLFQNISVKS
-344 GETYNWNLHHRGRSG
+344 GESYDWSLYHRGRDG
-359 QELMALIIGNQQEN
+359 QEVMALIIGNQQEN
-373 EPKKASISSDDQ
+373 EPKKVNASSDDQ
-385 FNAMIKWLLDN
+385 FITMSKWLFEDQN
-396 NTLDVKVPTKKTK
+396 IYYKVPTKIMK
-409 YIIYSPPFDSSGSFE
+409 YKIYTPTFDSSGGFS
-424 GDTNNLFSYEY
+424 GDTSDVFSYEY
-435 DSVHTQEWDVWI
+435 DSDHTEEWNVWI

-478 DKQTTTK
+478 NKQTTTK

-490 KVSFSING
+490 KVSLSING
-498 NEKIVNGSFEDTDT
+498 NEKIVNGSFEDTDVS
-512 KEAGYVYFNAENSK
+512 EAGYIYFNAENSK
-526 NPDVGIGWSTTAYDK
+526 NPDIGIGWSTTAYDK
-541 KVEVGNFEI
+541 KVEIGNFEI
-550 GKNNY
+550 GKNDY
-555 SIAKD
+555 SISKD
-560 MLNPYIY
+560 SLTPYAY
-567 VINGNNF
+567 VIDGDNF

-602 HRGREGIDYM
+602 HRGRLGIDYM

-619 QSLNPSKQT
+619 QSLNPSKQK
-628 ASTKDQFMKMIDW
+628 AITKDQFMKMIDW

-654 FESEATG
+654 FANEATG

-695 TEKWNV
+695 TEKWNIWIV
-701 WVIGSN
+701 GSD
-707 NDDWYNYG
+707 NDNWYSYG
-715 FNDENLSYDNTYINN
+715 YNDKNLNYDNTYINTY
-730 DERKETIIA
+730 EKKETIIA

-748 RNNGRSP
+748 RNNGKSP